1 MHLANA
7 LITFGKIPPFNLY
20 SIKVN
25 YVADSK
31 LSILTNLLW
40 MIICVCCSTF
50 AIYLVRESY
59 TMWQKEPV
67 ITTLKSVG
75 KPVTE
80 IAFPTVTI
88 CSPGLFV
95 ENVKVA
101 LEKSFNQWR
110 FQGDKGSEESGIPSL
125 MAEFMEEKF
134 QMKDSDNVNIMD
146 ILNTMISP
154 KDVESNV
161 AANGVRENIQACAS
175 KKNRK
180 RRSAAADATADAPAG
195 NVLLFPTFWKFL
207 VGLLIKSSIK
217 HKTNILKVFSDKKII
232 TSFFK
237 NIQ

>member
-1 MHLANA
+1 M
-7 LITFGKIPPFNLY
+7 
-20 SIKVN
+20 
-25 YVADSK
+25 ADSK
-31 LSILTNLLW
+31 LSILTKLLW
-40 MIICVCCSTF
+40 LLICACCSTF

-67 ITTLKSVG
+67 ITTLKNVG

-95 ENVKVA
+95 ENVEAA

-110 FQGDKGSEESGIPSL
+110 FQGDRSWEESEIPSL

-134 QMKDSDNVNIMD
+134 QMNEGGSVNIMD

-154 KDVESNV
+154 KDVESTLI
-161 AANGVRENIQACAS
+161 ANGVRKHVQACAS

-180 RRSAAADATADAPAG
+180 
-195 NVLLFPTFWKFL
+195 
-207 VGLLIKSSIK
+207 KSSG
-217 HKTNILKVFSDKKII
+217 KK
-232 TSFFK
+232 SQRNSSAYF
-237 NIQ
+237 

>member
-1 MHLANA
+1 M
-7 LITFGKIPPFNLY
+7 
-20 SIKVN
+20 
-25 YVADSK
+25 ADSK

-40 MIICVCCSTF
+40 LIICICCSSF
-50 AIYLVRESY
+50 AIYLVTESY

-110 FQGDKGSEESGIPSL
+110 LTNGKSWEESEIPVL
-125 MAEFMEEKF
+125 MAKFMEEKF
-134 QMKDSDNVNIMD
+134 QMKEGGNVNIMD

-154 KDVESNV
+154 NDVESNV
-161 AANGVRENIQACAS
+161 AANGVRENVQACAS
-175 KKNRK
+175 KKKRK
-180 RRSAAADATADAPAG
+180 KRAAEARTVAG
-195 NVLLFPTFWKFL
+195 NVLLCPTFWKYL
-207 VGLLIKSSIK
+207 VCR
-217 HKTNILKVFSDKKII
+217 
-232 TSFFK
+232 
-237 NIQ
+237 

>member
-1 MHLANA
+1 M
-7 LITFGKIPPFNLY
+7 
-20 SIKVN
+20 
-25 YVADSK
+25 ADSK

-40 MIICVCCSTF
+40 LIICVCCSTF

-110 FQGDKGSEESGIPSL
+110 FQGDKGLEESGIPSL

-134 QMKDSDNVNIMD
+134 QMKDSDNVNIMNID
-146 ILNTMISP
+146 DHPVLRASRVSFNKICAHG
-154 KDVESNV
+154 DGR
-161 AANGVRENIQACAS
+161 ANRRHRVFWRE
-175 KKNRK
+175 
-180 RRSAAADATADAPAG
+180 
-195 NVLLFPTFWKFL
+195 
-207 VGLLIKSSIK
+207 
-217 HKTNILKVFSDKKII
+217 
-232 TSFFK
+232 
-237 NIQ
+237 

>member
-1 MHLANA
+1 MFFASKMVKL
-7 LITFGKIPPFNLY
+7 PDSLY
-20 SIKVN
+20 LSLKVN

-31 LSILTNLLW
+31 LSTLTNLLW
-40 MIICVCCSTF
+40 LIICICCSSF
-50 AIYLVRESY
+50 AIYLVTESY

-110 FQGDKGSEESGIPSL
+110 FKEGRSWEESEIPTL

-134 QMKDSDNVNIMD
+134 QIKDGNVNIMD

-154 KDVESNV
+154 KDVKSTV
-161 AANGVRENIQACAS
+161 AANGVRENFQACSAI
-175 KKNRK
+175 KNRRK
-180 RRSAAADATADAPAG
+180 RSSGKKDYNLSKVLIRLAMVVYDKYQLRSRKYMFRP
-195 NVLLFPTFWKFL
+195 FWIL
-207 VGLLIKSSIK
+207 SSW
-217 HKTNILKVFSDKKII
+217 
-232 TSFFK
+232 
-237 NIQ
+237 

>member
-1 MHLANA
+1 M
-7 LITFGKIPPFNLY
+7 
-20 SIKVN
+20 
-25 YVADSK
+25 ADSK
-31 LSILTNLLW
+31 LPILTNLLW

-59 TMWQKEPV
+59 IMWQKEPV

-110 FQGDKGSEESGIPSL
+110 FKEGRGLEESEIPAL
-125 MAEFMEEKF
+125 MVEFMEEKF
-134 QMKDSDNVNIMD
+134 QMKESGNVNFID

-154 KDVESNV
+154 KDVKSNV
-161 AANGVRENIQACAS
+161 VANGVRENVQACAS
-175 KKNRK
+175 KRK
-180 RRSAAADATADAPAG
+180 KRSAAG
-195 NVLLFPTFWKFL
+195 NAQLFPTFWKYL
-207 VGLLIKSSIK
+207 VGLLIKSSLK
-217 HKTNILKVFSDKKII
+217 H
-232 TSFFK
+232 
-237 NIQ
+237 